1 LHDEDR
7 GVSRRLLWEDLLNA
21 RDLGGLP
28 TAAGR
33 TRRGAVVRT
42 DGLGRLTA
50 AGREAMLGYGVATI
64 IDLRAPRELLTRPN
78 PLRDHPGFRNLPF
91 LDDAALDEV
100 GRFDIAADSY
110 LWQVESQ
117 AGRIATI
124 MRGIAGASAGG
135 VVVHCAA
142 GKDRTGIIAAFLLTL
157 AGADR
162 DVIAEDYRL
171 SSEWLVSEL
180 NSALE
185 AEPDRERRLR
195 LSRMY
200 ESRPELIL
208 SLLAALDHRHGGV
221 TGYLAGAGLGE
232 DVQDLLRHRLL

>member
-1 LHDEDR
+1 LHDEER
-7 GVSRRLLWEDLLNA
+7 GASRRLLWEDLQNA

-28 TAAGR
+28 AAAGR

-42 DGLGRLTA
+42 DGLGRLRA
-50 AGREAMLGYGVATI
+50 AGRAAMLGYGVATI
-64 IDLRAPRELLTRPN
+64 IDLRAPRELMTHPN

-91 LDDAALDEV
+91 LDDVALDEV
-100 GRFDIAADSY
+100 GKFDIAADSY

-117 AGRIATI
+117 AARIAGI
-124 MRGIAGASAGG
+124 LREIAGAPAGG

-142 GKDRTGIIAAFLLTL
+142 GKDRTGIIAALLLTV

-162 DVIAEDYRL
+162 DVIAEDYSL
-171 SSEWLVSEL
+171 SSEWLASEL
-180 NSALE
+180 NRALE

-195 LSRMY
+195 LNRMY

-208 SLLAALDHRHGGV
+208 SLLAALDRRHGSV
-221 TGYLAGAGLGE
+221 TGYLAGAGVAE
-232 DVQDLLRHRLL
+232 DVLELLRHRLL